1 VAFSVGLTHNEAS
14 TNGPKVIFDRVFSN
28 LGQSFDVN
36 TGTFTAPTSGVYAFH
51 YHVLAQNAQEAWV
64 ELYHNYIY
72 VNSMYGHTSGSYGP
86 GSNSAVLDLVA
97 GDTVYLDIKHHDSF
111 LYGGGDE
118 VYSTFSGYLLFP
130 TASHHPVV
138 G

>member
-1 VAFSVGLTHNEAS
+1 MKLHPTARKWCLTEFSSIWDKTLTSVG
-14 TNGPKVIFDRVFSN
+14 GI
-28 LGQSFDVN
+28 
-36 TGTFTAPTSGVYAFH
+36 YAFH
-51 YHVLAQNAQEAWV
+51 YHALTQQGQEAWV

-72 VNSMYGHTSGSYGP
+72 VNSLYGHTSGSYGP
-86 GSNSAVLDLVA
+86 GSNSAVLELVA

-118 VYSTFSGYLLFP
+118 VYSTFSGYLLSP
-130 TASHHPVV
+130 IDSHHPVV